1 VYDRKAL
8 TPDPLL
14 LAAIRSVARSG
25 DPEATLDDLL
35 EISLRASGADRA
47 AAFLWDA
54 DRGGLALAAFRGY
67 AEADLA
73 ALEESASQPDS
84 PVQLAAQER
93 IQTTGAPV
101 GGSGGVISAWPIV
114 IGRDGIE
121 EPVGALALDGD
132 AAPDAEVG
140 ERVAALADLAAVVV
154 DRARLA
160 THAAER
166 VDWAER
172 LSNSDMLTGLANA
185 HTLARVMELEIARS
199 ARTGS
204 ELTIALFDVDD
215 LTGFNDIQGRAAGD
229 DVLREVAAVIGESVR
244 FVDTVGR
251 WGGDEFLLVAPGAT
265 GTTVVRRIVEAVA
278 ARFMV
283 GERQCTVS
291 AGLARFPVDGA
302 TSDDLVA
309 AATAALRAARAAGP
323 GTLAE
328 ATHDVDGGNGARP
341 GDGASP
347 GIASGAAGA

>member
-1 VYDRKAL
+1 MYDRLEL

-35 EISLRASGADRA
+35 EISLRASGGDRA

-54 DRGGLALAAFRGY
+54 DRGGLALAASRGY
-67 AEADLA
+67 TPDDLP
-73 ALEESASQPDS
+73 ALEESGSQPDG

-93 IQTTGAPV
+93 IQTTSQAAD
-101 GGSGGVISAWPIV
+101 GGRVVSAWPIV

-121 EPVGALALDGD
+121 EPVGALALEGD
-132 AAPDAEVG
+132 AAPDPEVG

-166 VDWAER
+166 IDWAER

-185 HTLARVMELEIARS
+185 NTLVRVMELEIARS
-199 ARTGS
+199 ARQGS
-204 ELTIALFDVDD
+204 EVTIALFDIDD
-215 LTGFNDIQGRAAGD
+215 LTGFNDVQGRAAGD

-283 GERQCTVS
+283 GERRCTVS
-291 AGLARFPVDGA
+291 AGLARFPADGSTSEDLVIAA
-302 TSDDLVA
+302 TS
-309 AATAALRAARAAGP
+309 ALRAARAAGP

-328 ATHDVDGGNGARP
+328 ATHDAANGA
-341 GDGASP
+341 GS
-347 GIASGAAGA
+347 GIISEAAGA